1 MTKIICP
8 EPGSQLTIGSV
19 TAPMTEPTPRTDK
32 FREAEKEAAGPFEI
46 AKVLNWTLD
55 SHESLEHSLARK
67 EALLRDIE
75 AAMRSPGTNMVGLQ
89 TLLKRIERELKG

>member
-1 MTKIICP
+1 VKIKGISPVADHWRTKA
-8 EPGSQLTIGSV
+8 EELERSL
-19 TAPMTEPTPRTDK
+19 A
-32 FREAEKEAAGPFEI
+32 RETSYRIAAE
-46 AKVLNWTLD
+46 LD
-55 SHESLEHSLARK
+55 SKMHAQNAADRTRLAESLARK